1 MKELIMEKVT
11 KSIIQRIEDEGR
23 VHINDVS
30 DDMQEE
36 AKSLLDLGKIEIR
49 KFDSDIYAKAHDIAQ
64 PYFCVKKKKSQE
76 ID

>member
-11 KSIIQRIEDEGR
+11 KSLIQRIEDEGR

-49 KFDSDIYAKAHDIAQ
+49 KFDSDIYATAYDIAQ
-64 PYFCVKKKKSQE
+64 PYFCFKKKKSLT